1 MNKMQNTFPED
12 FALGLRAFNQQAF
25 YEAHEHFEDAWRL
38 CTSEEREIFRAFL
51 HLSGGFYRLTQNRP
65 GAARKFFT
73 HAQKW
78 LAGFPARFHGL
89 DLAQIM
95 AFIQQLIE
103 EIDDETP
110 SDVIFQVNFKPI
122 QLTEGPKQ

>member
-1 MNKMQNTFPED
+1 
-12 FALGLRAFNQQAF
+12 
-25 YEAHEHFEDAWRL
+25 
-38 CTSEEREIFRAFL
+38 
-51 HLSGGFYRLTQNRP
+51 
-65 GAARKFFT
+65 
-73 HAQKW
+73 

-110 SDVIFQVNFKPI
+110 SDVILQVNFKPI